1 MDVGQG
7 QTFTASASGGS
18 ESYTS
23 YQWYVDGV
31 AQSSATE
38 STFNY
43 SPLTSGSYSC
53 TVTVTDSSG
62 ATSAQSSPAMVTV
75 AASSTVSI
83 APVGPLTMD
92 EGQNQTFTV
101 TVSGGSGTINYQW
114 YLDGSAVGSN
124 SSSYFYTA
132 SGTSHTVT
140 CNVTDSASTPVT
152 SPSNAVT
159 ITVSAAPTVSIAP
172 VGPLTLDAGQS
183 QTFTANASG
192 GSAILTYQWYLDNSL
207 VGGDS
212 NTYPF
217 NESAGSYS
225 VTCTVMD
232 SATVPV
238 TSAASNAVSVTL
250 NQLTITVTQG
260 VNGVIA
266 PAGVTDVN
274 YGGSQAFIITPATG
288 YNIVEVDVNGSS
300 VGAVTSYTVSDVTG
314 NTSVTASF
322 AINTYSLSVT
332 VGENGQSNITSQTVN
347 WGSVENFEF
356 TPSTGFSVAGVDVNG
371 SSVGAV
377 GSLSITVTGPTT
389 VDVSFTISQY
399 TITPSAGVNGVISPS
414 TSQTVDYGDS
424 QFFTI
429 TPNTG
434 YSIASLTVDG
444 SPVTVAS
451 SYTFSNVQA
460 SHTITVTFA
469 PTPSPTANPMA
480 TVTPAPAASP
490 SSVTTSTQTSSPG
503 AAPTP
508 EHTATPTPT
517 TSPSPASTPNN
528 TLLPSQ
534 IPKTSPN
541 QNQPQS
547 LPKITIYGVATAVA
561 IAAIVAVVLVLRKNK
576 KSKI

>member
-1 MDVGQG
+1 
-7 QTFTASASGGS
+7 
-18 ESYTS
+18 
-23 YQWYVDGV
+23 
-31 AQSSATE
+31 
-38 STFNY
+38 
-43 SPLTSGSYSC
+43 
-53 TVTVTDSSG
+53 
-62 ATSAQSSPAMVTV
+62 
-75 AASSTVSI
+75 
-83 APVGPLTMD
+83 
-92 EGQNQTFTV
+92 
-101 TVSGGSGTINYQW
+101 
-114 YLDGSAVGSN
+114 
-124 SSSYFYTA
+124 
-132 SGTSHTVT
+132 
-140 CNVTDSASTPVT
+140 
-152 SPSNAVT
+152 
-159 ITVSAAPTVSIAP
+159 
-172 VGPLTLDAGQS
+172 
-183 QTFTANASG
+183 
-192 GSAILTYQWYLDNSL
+192 
-207 VGGDS
+207 
-212 NTYPF
+212 
-217 NESAGSYS
+217 
-225 VTCTVMD
+225 MD

-238 TSAASNAVSVTL
+238 TSAASNAVSLTL

-260 VNGVIA
+260 ANGVIA

-274 YGGSQAFIITPATG
+274 YGGSQAFTITPAIG
-288 YNIVEVDVNGSS
+288 YNIVEFDVNGSS

-314 NTSVTASF
+314 DTSVTASF

-332 VGENGQSNITSQTVN
+332 VGENGQSNIASQTVN

-371 SSVGAV
+371 SSVGVV

-414 TSQTVDYGDS
+414 TPQIVDYGDS
-424 QFFTI
+424 QFLTI

-490 SSVTTSTQTSSPG
+490 SSVTTPTQTSSPA

-508 EHTATPTPT
+508 VPTATPTS
-517 TSPSPASTPNN
+517 TSPSPAPTPNN

-534 IPKTSPN
+534 IPTISPN

-561 IAAIVAVVLVLRKNK
+561 IAAIVAVVLVLRKSK